1 MGATRI
7 CAPMRSAIPAT
18 WEITTARDPS
28 ARTQELHETS
38 LENLRGFDLDEI
50 ESMDCDDLLAHWKAA
65 AEAFPKL
72 DDRLIDGADLPLD
85 WQPVEDAAVA
95 ALPRTPAIQPA
106 TQRA

>member
-7 CAPMRSAIPAT
+7 CAPMRSAMPAT
-18 WEITTARDPS
+18 REITTTRDPS
-28 ARTQELHETS
+28 ARTQELYETL

-50 ESMDCDDLLAHWKAA
+50 ESMD
-65 AEAFPKL
+65 
-72 DDRLIDGADLPLD
+72 RADLPLD